1 MLLFF
6 FLLHSGIKD
15 IHNLLFVVIY
25 NSRFEIEKM
34 GTSLDDET
42 PHLNM
47 AQHWHET
54 FDQIFVDF
62 NPDKWKLE
70 PTNVPMPQG
79 WRTFKDSAKVKF
91 VCDCGNS
98 WTSMN
103 GRVIFW
109 FNKIGDKPELKQE
122 KDQGDSGDSEVGAS
136 RSENGNICM

>member
-1 MLLFF
+1 
-6 FLLHSGIKD
+6 
-15 IHNLLFVVIY
+15 
-25 NSRFEIEKM
+25 M

-47 AQHWHET
+47 AQHWHEM